1 MFFPSRNV
9 PEVLS
14 QFEDFFFSDG
24 PSLNNYD
31 IFEPLLGNF
40 RFGFLQVWEEIL
52 LCFSSI
58 FHQRPLS
65 GREGKVVF
73 CLALGKILLNF
84 RGCERC
90 VSLIEMKS
98 LIVWLPANMDRLKH

>member
-24 PSLNNYD
+24 PSLNNDD
-31 IFEPLLGNF
+31 IFELLLGDF
-40 RFGFLQVWEEIL
+40 RFSFLQVWEEIL
-52 LCFSSI
+52 LCFHSI

-65 GREGKVVF
+65 RGEGKVVF
-73 CLALGKILLNF
+73 CLALGQILINF
-84 RGCERC
+84 RGCEGC
-90 VSLIEMKS
+90 VGLIEMKS
-98 LIVWLPANMDRLKH
+98 LIV